1 MRFYTKHLSAL
12 RKILP
17 AVTAVL
23 IHSSLC
29 AQMDPAKY
37 KERAAVVRQE
47 IWAWN
52 IPAFANRK
60 IPAEYANE
68 SSVILARRAEIDADT
83 KKKIF
88 SSRSFY
94 YNSTVRELV
103 KINDKASLE
112 EYSQISYRQ
121 FKKLNSWI
129 NGSMTSFVGARI
141 IKPDGTMKE
150 VNIDESVLTGT
161 GIKDQQ
167 RKLAISDLQVGDIL
181 DLFIRVEEFSQTIK
195 EPERMNFVFGDDHPI
210 LDYSIHCDI
219 GDKYAVEYRSINKA
233 PEAKQSFTEDKDL
246 ILDLAMKNIP
256 AVPTDLWMSQF
267 RQLPIF
273 RLNVLTGGTS
283 GRAKG
288 EVVKDVPLEDVIG
301 KIYTGTSYPDP
312 YAVAAYKKKVAV
324 ILHNF
329 KQFNKLPDDS
339 LAYLIFY
346 AYRFARY
353 YNLTSSDLEVGEDRN
368 SMDINNYDYLIYLQK
383 VLDAHKIRSQFVVM
397 PSKYGPGINQIMG
410 VGDLSVMLRV
420 DLEKPGTPYKSLY
433 FSNVDMFTYPGY
445 VPGYLEGQPCP
456 DVRPKTYKHDAA
468 VDLLAKTPL
477 SNAADNIHQ
486 EDLQISMEGADL
498 QLLRVK
504 RHTVLTGKM
513 KSDEQIRL
521 LNFEDCYEM
530 ERNSLLVE
538 KSIMDDLKKVRRS
551 KNVSEDYATALD
563 KARASLKDR
572 FKAEISSEFEQDPKE
587 LFSWKVENPGLR
599 HNAPDLVYSTEFT
612 VDALV
617 QRAGNNLLLNIG
629 KVVNSPIK
637 LRPSQRTRKVDIYM
651 AYARTLDCSVSF
663 IIPAGYTV
671 QGADKLGKI
680 LENDCGS
687 VTTSAQIQGNK
698 LIVHFKRVYKHG
710 IEPAD
715 KWPQLLAILDAS
727 TDFAGQKVLLKKG

>member
-1 MRFYTKHLSAL
+1 MNTKTCKRFSVL
-12 RKILP
+12 RACLP
-17 AVTAVL
+17 PAIAVFL
-23 IHSSLC
+23 HSSLW

-47 IWAWN
+47 VWGWN
-52 IPAFANRK
+52 LPAFANRK
-60 IPAEYANE
+60 VPAEYANE
-68 SSVILARRAEIDADT
+68 STVILARRAEIDADT

-141 IKPDGTMKE
+141 IKPDGSIKE
-150 VNIDESVLTGT
+150 VNIDESVLTGS
-161 GIKDQQ
+161 GLKDQK
-167 RKLAISDLQVGDIL
+167 RKLAISDLQVGDLL
-181 DLFIRVEEFSQTIK
+181 DLFIRVEEFSQMIK

-210 LDYSIHCDI
+210 LDYSIHCNI

-246 ILDLAMKNIP
+246 ILDLGMKNIP
-256 AVPTDLWMSQF
+256 AVPTDLWMSQY

-283 GRAKG
+283 GRSKG

-301 KIYTGTSYPDP
+301 KINTGINYPDP
-312 YAVAAYKKKVAV
+312 YAVVQYKKKVSD
-324 ILHNF
+324 ILHNY
-329 KQFNKLPDDS
+329 KQYKKLPDDT
-339 LAYLIFY
+339 LAYLIYY
-346 AYRFARY
+346 AYRFVRY

-383 VLDAHKIRSQFVVM
+383 VLAAHEIGARFVVM
-397 PSKYGPGINQIMG
+397 PSKYGPGINQVMG
-410 VGDLSVMLRV
+410 VGDLSPMLRV
-420 DLEKPGTPYKSLY
+420 DIAKPFYV
-433 FSNVDMFTYPGY
+433 SNLDMFTYPDY
-445 VPGYLEGQPCP
+445 IPAYLEGQPCP
-456 DVRPKTYKHDAA
+456 EVQYKGGKNKAPA
-468 VDLLAKTPL
+468 DLNTKTPL

-486 EDLQISMEGADL
+486 EDLQVSMEGTDQ

-513 KSDEQIRL
+513 KIDEQLRL

-530 ERNSLLVE
+530 ERNALRVE
-538 KSIMDDLKKVRRS
+538 KSIMDDLKKARKS

-599 HNAPDLVYSTEFT
+599 HNSPDLVYSTEFT
-612 VDALV
+612 VDALI

-629 KVVNSPIK
+629 KVFNSPIK
-637 LRPSQRTRKVDIYM
+637 LTPSQRTRKVDVYM
-651 AYARTLDCSVSF
+651 PYARTVDYTVSF
-663 IIPAGYTV
+663 AIPAGYTV
-671 QGADKLGKI
+671 QGVDKLGKT
-680 LENDCGS
+680 LDNDCGS
-687 VTTSAQIQGNK
+687 VTATAQIQGNK
-698 LIVHFKRVYKHG
+698 LVVHFKRVYKHG

-727 TDFAGQKVLLKKG
+727 TDFSGQKVLLKKG